1 MDKRPGALKRAI
13 KVFSEKG
20 SKDVSRLRVGVDYK
34 IAPHAHLVEFGT
46 GERKQ
51 GTSSRKNRTII
62 KKWGGRRTGK
72 MPAFPFMRPAFE
84 STKERVL
91 QAFVE
96 KIQTYLITKL
106 NKTR

>member
-1 MDKRPGALKRAI
+1 MGDKRPGALKRAI

-20 SKDVSRLRVGVDYK
+20 TKDISRLRVGVDYK

-46 GERKQ
+46 KARTRKKRGST
-51 GTSSRKNRTII
+51 GT
-62 KKWGGRRTGK
+62 